1 MHLALQRDSFL
12 FGAIVGAVIGL
23 AAAYVGWPLWKLGIM
38 RLNQTQF
45 ADLTFD
51 CDNAM
56 RGHLLAKQRLV
67 GSPSEENSDALQA
80 AEIGLLD
87 CQDYDLMRKKLL
99 RWGLADNELSEMSLL
114 AIEAKGTD
122 LRDVIRIHEIRY

>member
-1 MHLALQRDSFL
+1 MPLVSQRTSFFVGL
-12 FGAIVGAVIGL
+12 MVGAFVGV
-23 AAAYVGWPLWKLGIM
+23 AAAYVGWPLWKLGVM
-38 RLNQTQF
+38 HWHQPEF
-45 ADLTFD
+45 ADRTFD

-67 GSPSEENSDALQA
+67 GSPSEENAHALQS

-87 CQDYDLMRKKLL
+87 CQDYDLMRKKLG
-99 RWGLADNELSEMSLL
+99 RWGLTDNELSEMSLL
-114 AIEAKGTD
+114 AIEEKGQD